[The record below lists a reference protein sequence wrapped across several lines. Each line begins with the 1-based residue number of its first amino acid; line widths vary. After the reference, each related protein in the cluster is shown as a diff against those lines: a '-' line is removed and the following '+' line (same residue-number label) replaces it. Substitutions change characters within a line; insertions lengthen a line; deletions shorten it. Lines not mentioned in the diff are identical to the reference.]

1 MAKKMWNPDFF
12 RKNQRIKNLET
23 LIQEEASINH
33 IPATSGIMQTDSPTP
48 NISFRPAPGQK
59 IIANRNS
66 YIVFGKDRPTTLPS
80 GYGGKGAIGC
90 DTIDIV
96 VGRLSSVKNAN
107 TKKKE
112 TIADNNFGADA
123 ARIYIS
129 QMTDIDKNFGLAPG
143 YWDNNSVGRSGIG
156 IKADAV
162 RIIGREGVKI
172 VTGKAPFGGFGSKGE
187 TNSRGGKITKPMP
200 PIDLIAG
207 NMVSREDEEEGLPF
221 PLSILIKQG
230 KLKGPKPPTESI
242 KVLQPVVRGENLL
255 ACLEDLQTNV
265 DEIQGALM
273 NFALTQLAFNSAVSV
288 NLWPANSPHYAAA
301 GTVAG
306 VQIMNQVISNLWH
319 LRIKH
324 SLWQLNYCNPLG
336 KRYICSKS
344 VSAT

>member
-12 RKNQRIKNLET
+12 RKNQRIKNIET
-23 LIQEEASINH
+23 LIQENATINMV
-33 IPATSGIMQTDSPTP
+33 PATSGLFQTDAPTP

-59 IIANRNS
+59 MIANRNS
-66 YIVFGKDRPTTLPS
+66 YIVLGKDRPVGLPS

-96 VGRLSSVKNAN
+96 VGRLSSVEKAN
-107 TKKKE
+107 TKKRE
-112 TIADNNFGADA
+112 TITDNNFGADA

-172 VTGKAPFGGFGSKGE
+172 VTGKAPFEKFGSDGE
-187 TNSRGGKITKPMP
+187 TNSRGGKITRPMP

-221 PLSILIKQG
+221 PLSLLHKQG
-230 KLKGPKPPTESI
+230 KLKVKPPTDSI
-242 KVLQPVVRGENLL
+242 KVLQPVVRGENLVT
-255 ACLEDLQTNV
+255 CLEELQANI
-265 DEIQGALM
+265 DELQGALM
-273 NFALTQLAFNSAVSV
+273 NFALIQLAFNSAVSV
-288 NLWPANSPHYAAA
+288 NLWPVNTAHYAGAGTAA
-301 GTVAG
+301 GT
-306 VQIMNQVISNLWH
+306 QIMNQVISNLWH

-324 SLWQLNYCNPLG
+324 NLWQLNYCNSLG

>member
-12 RKNQRIKNLET
+12 RKNKEQKNLET
-23 LIQEEASINH
+23 LIQENATINK
-33 IPATSGIMQTDSPTP
+33 IPAYSGIMQTDAPTP

-59 IIANRNS
+59 VIANRNA
-66 YIVFGKDRPTTLPS
+66 YIVFGKDRPSGLPS

-96 VGRLSSVKNAN
+96 VGRVSSVKSAN
-107 TKKKE
+107 TKQKE
-112 TIADNNFGADA
+112 TIVDNSFGADA

-129 QMTDIDKNFGLAPG
+129 QMTDIDKNFGLAGG

-172 VTGKAPFGGFGSKGE
+172 VTGKAPFEGFKSKGE
-187 TNSRGGKITKPMP
+187 TNSRGGKITRPMP

-221 PLSILIKQG
+221 PLSILAKKG
-230 KLKGPKPPTESI
+230 KLKLKPPTDSI
-242 KVLQPVVRGENLL
+242 KVLQPVVRGENLV
-255 ACLEDLQTNV
+255 ACLDDLQANI
-265 DEIQGALM
+265 DELQGALM
-273 NFALTQLAFNSAVSV
+273 NFALIQLAFNSAVSV
-288 NLWPANSPHYAAA
+288 NLWPANSAHYA
-301 GTVAG
+301 GAG
-306 VQIMNQVISNLWH
+306 VASGTQIMNQVISNLWH

-324 SLWQLNYCNPLG
+324 NLWQLNYCNSLG